1 MVTRFEFATAQR
13 IVFGDGTVRELGPLV
28 CEFGR
33 RALVVSGRDPARS
46 APVVERLRASGL
58 DVQLLSLGG
67 EPTVAEAMAG
77 AELARS
83 MAAEVVVGVGGG
95 SALDGAKA
103 VSALAANPGDP
114 LRHLEVIGEGRPLEH
129 PPLPCLAVPTTAGT
143 GSEVTRNAV
152 LTSPEHQVKV
162 SLRHAWMLPRVALV
176 DPGLTWGL
184 PPGIT
189 ASTGLDA
196 LTQLIEPFLSTRA
209 NPLADAFCREGIPR
223 VVRSLRQACRRGD
236 DAEARTDLA
245 LASLLGG
252 LALANAGLGAVHGL
266 AAPLGGLRPVPHGA
280 ACAALLP
287 HVLEANV
294 QAMTAA
300 GRDLSKVRE
309 LAVLLTGMASAREA
323 DGVRWLAGFVKDLPV
338 QGLGHYG
345 VKPEDA
351 RPLAER
357 AMASSSM
364 KANPVTLDLEVL
376 EQAIL
381 RAL

>member
-13 IVFGDGTVRELGPLV
+13 IVFGDGTVRELGPLA
-28 CEFGR
+28 CELGR

-46 APVVERLRASGL
+46 APVVESLRASGL
-58 DVQLLSLGG
+58 DVQLFSLGG

-223 VVRSLRQACRRGD
+223 VVRSLHRACRRGD

-287 HVLEANV
+287 HVLEANI

-300 GRDLSKVRE
+300 GRDLSRARE
-309 LAVLLTGMASAREA
+309 LAVLLTGVASAQER

-345 VKPEDA
+345 VKPGDA
-351 RPLAER
+351 RPVAER

-381 RAL
+381 QAL

>member
-13 IVFGDGTVRELGPLV
+13 IVFGEGAVRELGPLAG
-28 CEFGR
+28 ESGR

-58 DVQLLSLGG
+58 EVQLLSLGG

-209 NPLADAFCREGIPR
+209 IPLADAFCREGIPR
-223 VVRSLRQACRRGD
+223 VVRSLHRACRRGD

-294 QAMTAA
+294 QAMTTA

-323 DGVRWLAGFVKDLPV
+323 DGVRWLAGFVKDLPL

-345 VKPEDA
+345 VKPGDA
-351 RPLAER
+351 RLVAER
-357 AMASSSM
+357 ALASSSM

-376 EQAIL
+376 EQTLL